1 MLKRIL
7 PILLAATVLLTAC
20 GPKAVPTMSA
30 ADVQGTAVSAA
41 WTMVAATQQAIPT
54 ATAIPPTET
63 PSPTPLA
70 TFTQPPLPTSNLPTP
85 LPVTPTQ
92 STSGDPC
99 NAPVAGDAAGP
110 KVNIRIVNKSKGSMN
125 VSLGL
130 AKTEFGECGY
140 YGFSIAKG
148 SAITPDVLAG
158 CYFVYAWVTE
168 PKQSNSFGKD
178 IGCIKGE
185 DKITI
190 EISGDNMKV
199 IYP

>member
-20 GPKAVPTMSA
+20 GPQAAPTMSA

-70 TFTQPPLPTSNLPTP
+70 TFTQPPLPTSNLPTIA
-85 LPVTPTQ
+85 VTPT
-92 STSGDPC
+92 SAVSGDPC
-99 NAPVAGDAAGP
+99 NAPISGSAAGP
-110 KVNIRIVNKSKGSMN
+110 TVLVRIVNKNKAQFNGSM
-125 VSLGL
+125 GL
-130 AKTEFGECGY
+130 SQVTPFGECGI
-140 YGFSIAKG
+140 YGISLSPSG
-148 SAITPDVLAG
+148 SQNMNVLVGCYWLAG
-158 CYFVYAWVTE
+158 WVND
-168 PKQSNSFGKD
+168 PKHPSTVSGRGFCVN
-178 IGCIKGE
+178 GE

-190 EISGDNMKV
+190 ELSADSYKV